1 MVRYSW
7 GYTSNYNLVHTSA
20 FTLPD
25 TKSIASPFAARLA
38 DAPYYV
44 HLHLMRMY
52 LIYNY
57 SMSNIQTNTISKY
70 MSNILSLNYITL
82 I

>member
-44 HLHLMRMY
+44 HLHLMRLLCPPIAGY
-52 LIYNY
+52 
-57 SMSNIQTNTISKY
+57 QPC
-70 MSNILSLNYITL
+70 ILSLYRCPLYVSNL
-82 I
+82 